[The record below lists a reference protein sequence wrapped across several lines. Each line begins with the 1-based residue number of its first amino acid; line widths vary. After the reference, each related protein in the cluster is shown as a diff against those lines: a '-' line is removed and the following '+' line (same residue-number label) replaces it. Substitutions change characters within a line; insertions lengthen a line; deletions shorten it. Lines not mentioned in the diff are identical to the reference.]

1 MKSLPATNQKPKEGS
16 KKSQKSKK
24 EGERKVRT
32 KPNMSRVSQLAMF
45 AMALAMTS
53 TVSDA
58 RIHRTE
64 NLRMSKET
72 RFKEIPAT
80 LTDAV
85 PMGQVQTISTV
96 PLANQPQMVQ
106 SLPATVPNQPIQAIP
121 VPLAN
126 QQQMVQ
132 ATQNAVP
139 VPANQPLITQAV
151 QSAPVTLPGQQLAM
165 QPVQPPLPQPVQQ
178 PAAVVPGQQLMMPQQ
193 QIQPLAVVP
202 GQQPMVQQP
211 TMQQQ
216 QQQIQPAAVVPGQQ
230 PMMQQQQIQPAAV
243 VPGQEAQ
250 EAPPT
255 QEAPPAQETQSTP
268 NAVAPAP
275 EADLVVEY
283 TAKDKEK
290 ACEEYKVVVDGVKRE
305 DAKIE
310 CHDVHAER
318 CPVMK
323 GDCYQ
328 GFGDYFNPARWVHLG
343 CRGAEKVPGVPCP
356 DDEVAP
362 IAPTP
367 SITAAENEPGPARL

>member
-1 MKSLPATNQKPKEGS
+1 
-16 KKSQKSKK
+16 
-24 EGERKVRT
+24 
-32 KPNMSRVSQLAMF
+32 
-45 AMALAMTS
+45 MALAMTS
-53 TVSDA
+53 TVSNA
-58 RIHRTE
+58 RVHRTD

-151 QSAPVTLPGQQLAM
+151 QSVPVTLPGQQLAM
-165 QPVQPPLPQPVQQ
+165 QQSDQPLVMQPVQ
-178 PAAVVPGQQLMMPQQ
+178 
-193 QIQPLAVVP
+193 
-202 GQQPMVQQP
+202 
-211 TMQQQ
+211 
-216 QQQIQPAAVVPGQQ
+216 QPAAVVPGQQ

-255 QEAPPAQETQSTP
+255 QEASPAQETQSTP

>member
-1 MKSLPATNQKPKEGS
+1 M
-16 KKSQKSKK
+16 
-24 EGERKVRT
+24 RT

-45 AMALAMTS
+45 VMVLAMTS

-178 PAAVVPGQQLMMPQQ
+178 PAAVVPGQQPMMP
-193 QIQPLAVVP
+193 
-202 GQQPMVQQP
+202 
-211 TMQQQ
+211 

-230 PMMQQQQIQPAAV
+230 PMIQQQQIQPAAV
-243 VPGQEAQ
+243 VPGHQAQ

>member
-1 MKSLPATNQKPKEGS
+1 
-16 KKSQKSKK
+16 KK

-151 QSAPVTLPGQQLAM
+151 QSVPVTLPGQQLAM
-165 QPVQPPLPQPVQQ
+165 QQSDQPLVMQPVQQ
-178 PAAVVPGQQLMMPQQ
+178 PAAVVPGQQPMMP
-193 QIQPLAVVP
+193 
-202 GQQPMVQQP
+202 
-211 TMQQQ
+211 
-216 QQQIQPAAVVPGQQ
+216 
-230 PMMQQQQIQPAAV
+230 
-243 VPGQEAQ
+243 
-250 EAPPT
+250 
-255 QEAPPAQETQSTP
+255 
-268 NAVAPAP
+268 
-275 EADLVVEY
+275 
-283 TAKDKEK
+283 
-290 ACEEYKVVVDGVKRE
+290 
-305 DAKIE
+305 
-310 CHDVHAER
+310 
-318 CPVMK
+318 
-323 GDCYQ
+323 
-328 GFGDYFNPARWVHLG
+328 
-343 CRGAEKVPGVPCP
+343 
-356 DDEVAP
+356 
-362 IAPTP
+362 
-367 SITAAENEPGPARL
+367 

>member
-32 KPNMSRVSQLAMF
+32 KPNMPRVSQLAMF

-58 RIHRTE
+58 RVHRTE

-165 QPVQPPLPQPVQQ
+165 QQPVIIQQ
-178 PAAVVPGQQLMMPQQ
+178 PAAVVPGQQPMMPQQ
-193 QIQPLAVVP
+193 QIQPVAVVP
-202 GQQPMVQQP
+202 GQQPMIQQP

-230 PMMQQQQIQPAAV
+230 PMIQQQQIQPAAV
-243 VPGQEAQ
+243 VPG
-250 EAPPT
+250 

>member
-1 MKSLPATNQKPKEGS
+1 
-16 KKSQKSKK
+16 
-24 EGERKVRT
+24 
-32 KPNMSRVSQLAMF
+32 MF

-53 TVSDA
+53 TVSNA

-132 ATQNAVP
+132 AAQNAVP

-165 QPVQPPLPQPVQQ
+165 QSDQQPVQPPLPQPVQQ
-178 PAAVVPGQQLMMPQQ
+178 PAAVVPGQQPMMPQQ
-193 QIQPLAVVP
+193 QIQPVAVVP
-202 GQQPMVQQP
+202 GQQPMTQQPMTQQP
-211 TMQQQ
+211 TMQQQQIQPLAVLPGQQPMTQQ

-230 PMMQQQQIQPAAV
+230 PMMQQPMTQQPTMQQQQIQPAAV
-243 VPGQEAQ
+243 VSGQEAQ

-255 QEAPPAQETQSTP
+255 QETPPVQETQSSP
-268 NAVAPAP
+268 DAVAPAP

-283 TAKDKEK
+283 TAKEKET

-310 CHDVHAER
+310 CHEVHAER

-343 CRGAEKVPGVPCP
+343 CRGVEKVPGVPCP

-367 SITAAENEPGPARL
+367 SIIAAENEPGPARL

>member
-1 MKSLPATNQKPKEGS
+1 MKSLPATNQKQKRRKQKIS
-16 KKSQKSKK
+16 KVKK

-32 KPNMSRVSQLAMF
+32 KPNMPRVSQLAMF

-151 QSAPVTLPGQQLAM
+151 QSAPVTLPGQQLVM

-193 QIQPLAVVP
+193 QIQP
-202 GQQPMVQQP
+202 
-211 TMQQQ
+211 
-216 QQQIQPAAVVPGQQ
+216 
-230 PMMQQQQIQPAAV
+230 AAV

-250 EAPPT
+250 APPT

-367 SITAAENEPGPARL
+367 SIIAAENEPGPARL

>member
-24 EGERKVRT
+24 KANERCAQ
-32 KPNMSRVSQLAMF
+32 KPNMPRVSQLAMF

-151 QSAPVTLPGQQLAM
+151 QSAPVTLPGQQLA
-165 QPVQPPLPQPVQQ
+165 PLPQPVQQ
-178 PAAVVPGQQLMMPQQ
+178 PAAVVPGQQPMMPQQ

-202 GQQPMVQQP
+202 GQQPMIQQP

-230 PMMQQQQIQPAAV
+230 QMMQQQQIQPAAV
-243 VPGQEAQ
+243 VPGQVAQ

-367 SITAAENEPGPARL
+367 SIIAAENEPGPARL